1 MHSAGVSMPDNVIL
15 AKAEIIERC
24 IKRAREE
31 LAASPAFDTDYTRQD
46 AALLNVER
54 ACEAAIDVMNRI
66 VRQRALGAPAST
78 RDGFERLVKAAVI
91 DQSLADRLMR
101 MVGFRNLAVHQYQKL
116 DLAIVRAVIQKNLD
130 DLLEFSAIAL
140 RLPPTS

>member
-1 MHSAGVSMPDNVIL
+1 MPDNVII

-31 LAASPAFDTDYTRQD
+31 LAASADFDSDHTRQD
-46 AALLNVER
+46 AAILNVER
-54 ACEAAIDVMNRI
+54 ACEAAIDIMNRI
-66 VRQRALGAPAST
+66 VRLRGLGAPNST
-78 RDGFERLVKAAVI
+78 RDGFARLIGAAVI

-116 DLAIVRAVIQKNLD
+116 DLHIVRAVITRNLD

-140 RLPPTS
+140 RLTSTT